1 MTKTP
6 REIVNDTYS
15 YLIKIT
21 PASQKIES
29 VRIEELRPFEEIGKK
44 FWNVVLSFDN
54 VGEYTFEKKR
64 SYKKF
69 KVTEEGEVISME
81 TVDEDKNS
89 DDLKDA
95 SSWRTAHQ
103 LKENNYK
110 PVTEE
115 ETEELTVAQVC
126 KELGRDIKIIK

>member
-1 MTKTP
+1 MELKEFKQMQTKTLENLEVGDLVVETDGDYK
-6 REIVNDTYS
+6 RILAKGQENGELTAYLVSYS
-15 YLIKIT
+15 
-21 PASQKIES
+21 S
-29 VRIEELRPFEEIGKK
+29 
-44 FWNVVLSFDN
+44 
-54 VGEYTFEKKR
+54 
-64 SYKKF
+64 
-69 KVTEEGEVISME
+69 
-81 TVDEDKNS
+81 EDKNS